1 MATEN
6 RGDSA
11 KIPSYRLKLIVS
23 FSAIW
28 VSLYIGAELGIFF
41 EDYTSKLSNPTIQV
55 LEAVQ
60 TLPLLLV
67 WGFMIRYSAQ
77 WLMHIPRLSS
87 DTITHYEK
95 SAVRGVFSLFIL
107 IVGLMWWTERLLT
120 GELLGHAIFT
130 WPFVITVLGLSYSSW
145 YYSKMKTY
153 RRAVSE
159 GQLTASQT
167 ERQLPT
173 PIGFLAD
180 IKEGEVTIEKVG
192 LDRGLPTFLVKI
204 ESDDGDD
211 TVLNLG
217 VERLLPT
224 ALFKQDE

>member
-1 MATEN
+1 MN
-6 RGDSA
+6 RRDAA
-11 KIPSYRLKLIVS
+11 KIPGYRLKLIVS
-23 FSAIW
+23 CSAIW
-28 VSLYIGAELGIFF
+28 ISLYIGAELGTFF
-41 EDYTSKLSNPTIQV
+41 ENYSSELSGPTIQV

-60 TLPLLLV
+60 ILPLLLA

-87 DTITHYEK
+87 DTIIQYEK

-107 IVGLMWWTERLLT
+107 IVGLIWWAGRLLT

-130 WPFVITVLGLSYSSW
+130 WPFLITVLGLSYSSW

-153 RRAVSE
+153 RKVVSE
-159 GQLTASQT
+159 GQLTPSQT
-167 ERQLPT
+167 KSQLPT
-173 PIGFLAD
+173 PIGFLTG
-180 IKEGEVTIEKVG
+180 IKEDEITIEKVG
-192 LDRGLPTFLVKI
+192 LDRGLPTVLVKI
-204 ESDDGDD
+204 ESDNDDD

-224 ALFKQDE
+224 ALFEQDE